1 MADEVVASNE
11 VVQIKFILKDF
22 AEAVEVECFM
32 GIELFFGHFLRE
44 SWDLSNCFPI
54 RRKVPF
60 SWSDLF
66 IPWSEPTTSPDIGHR
81 SKINQPASMVAI
93 HHDIDLL

>member
-1 MADEVVASNE
+1 MVASDE

-32 GIELFFGHFLRE
+32 GIELFFGHFLCE

-60 SWSDLF
+60 S
-66 IPWSEPTTSPDIGHR
+66 
-81 SKINQPASMVAI
+81 
-93 HHDIDLL
+93 